1 MPVRRTILVLI
12 SVLALVIMA
21 VAVLGALPLVLPVDF
36 AIQQLQQA
44 VKATTGRTLT
54 ISRAPRI
61 VLWPELAIEADDVV
75 LSNPPGLYHGQ
86 VAAIARLRIKIDARS
101 LLERRLAVK
110 QLTLINPRLTLVSD
124 GEGRANWA
132 FAGAASPASATYKP
146 LLGSIAAAPIR
157 IENGV
162 VRFVNERTGGA
173 ISLTGADLLVNF
185 ANPDTPFAARGYV
198 LWNRQR
204 VALTLF
210 VKDPAR
216 IPGQGSPIDVTLDS
230 PLLKFAFSGRAVL
243 NREASL
249 SGTAEL
255 TTPSL
260 RELSSWSGYRLG
272 TGRGLGPFTASGS
285 FDLTNGVLT
294 LSRTTMNLDGMN
306 GQGNIKVDLSG
317 DRPKVTAALGLDR
330 IDLNVYAGISTLK
343 DASQSNDDD
352 DWSDRALDFA
362 PLRMLDA
369 NLSLAASELRIGSV
383 RTGKATI
390 AAELGGGVLDLSIKD
405 AALYGGE
412 ASGRLV
418 LNGSRQVPAM
428 QGALRAENVEG
439 APLFDNWIGL
449 DALNGATAM
458 TLSLAGA
465 GHTQRELISTLR
477 GTAEIRIVNGA
488 LRDMNL
494 VRMLRDVKK
503 EILAGW
509 QPVADS
515 RTVFQEL
522 SATFALQ
529 DGIAAS
535 RDLQLVAPELS
546 ITGAG
551 QADLLRKA
559 LDFKLVPKLPSGS
572 SGNAAPAETAVLA
585 VPLVVRGPW
594 GSPKI
599 YPDIAGILENPQAGY
614 DTLNKLRAPTPPL
627 ENDGSIFDSAR
638 REKVKATLPSR
649 QRGSLGAIGEDTAAD
664 GDSLFK
670 GFMDEAAPDA
680 DAGRA
685 KRR

>member
-12 SVLALVIMA
+12 SVLALIIMA
-21 VAVLGALPLVLPVDF
+21 VAVVGALPLVLPVDF

-54 ISRAPRI
+54 VSRAPRI

-86 VAAIARLRIKIDARS
+86 LAAIARLRIKIDARS

-132 FAGAASPASATYKP
+132 FAGAASPAGAAYQP

-173 ISLTGADLLVNF
+173 MSLTGADLLVNF
-185 ANPDTPFAARGYV
+185 ATPDTPFAARGYV
-198 LWNRQR
+198 LWNRHR

-255 TTPSL
+255 TTSSL
-260 RELSSWSGYRLG
+260 RELSGWAGYRLG
-272 TGRGLGPFTASGS
+272 TGRGLGPLTASGS
-285 FDLTNGVLT
+285 FDLTNSVLT
-294 LSRTTMNLDGMN
+294 LSKTVMNLDGMN
-306 GQGNIKVDLSG
+306 GQGNIKVDLAE

-330 IDLNVYAGISTLK
+330 IDLNVYAGIATLK
-343 DASQSNDDD
+343 DAAKSDDDD

-369 NLSLAASELRIGSV
+369 NLSLAASELRIGSL

-390 AAELGGGVLDLSIKD
+390 AAELGGGVLDLSIKE
-405 AALYGGE
+405 AALYGGN

-428 QGALRAENVEG
+428 QGALRAENIEG
-439 APLFDNWIGL
+439 APLLDNWVGL
-449 DALNGATAM
+449 DALTGATSM

-465 GHTQRELISTLR
+465 GHTQREMISTLR

-488 LRDMNL
+488 IRDMNL

-515 RTVFQEL
+515 RTVFQDL

-535 RDLQLVAPELS
+535 RDLQLVAPEFS
-546 ITGAG
+546 ITGTG

-559 LDFKLVPKLPSGS
+559 LDFKLVPKLASVA
-572 SGNAAPAETAVLA
+572 SGNAAPTETAVLA

-614 DTLNKLRAPTPPL
+614 DTLNRLRAPTPPL

-638 REKVKATLPSR
+638 REKVKATLPNRSKE
-649 QRGSLGAIGEDTAAD
+649 SLGAIGEDSSGD
-664 GDSLFK
+664 GESLFK
-670 GFMDEAAPDA
+670 GFMDEAVPGA
-680 DAGRA
+680 DTGRA

>member
-21 VAVLGALPLVLPVDF
+21 VAVVGALPLVLPVDF
-36 AIQQLQQA
+36 AVQQLQQA

-54 ISRAPRI
+54 VSRAPRI

-101 LLERRLAVK
+101 LLERRLAVR

-124 GEGRANWA
+124 GEGRANWTSG
-132 FAGAASPASATYKP
+132 GAAEPASAAYQP
-146 LLGSIAAAPIR
+146 LLASIAAAPIR

-173 ISLTGADLLVNF
+173 FSLTGADLLVNF
-185 ANPDTPFAARGYV
+185 ATPETPFAARGYV

-216 IPGQGSPIDVTLDS
+216 IPGQGSPIDITLDS

-249 SGTAEL
+249 AGTAEL

-260 RELSSWSGYRLG
+260 RELSGWSGYRLG
-272 TGRGLGPFTASGS
+272 AGRGLGSFTATGP
-285 FDLTNGVLT
+285 FDLTNSVLT
-294 LSRTTMNLDGMN
+294 LSKTIINLDGMN
-306 GQGNIKVDLSG
+306 GQGSIKVDLAG

-330 IDLNVYAGISTLK
+330 IDLNVYAGIATLK
-343 DASQSNDDD
+343 EASQSDDDD

-369 NLSLAASELRIGSV
+369 NLSLAASELRIGSL
-383 RTGKATI
+383 RTGKTAMV
-390 AAELGGGVLDLSIKD
+390 ADLGGGVLDLAIKD
-405 AALYGGE
+405 AALYGGK

-418 LNGSRQVPAM
+418 LNGSRQVPAV
-428 QGALRAENVEG
+428 QAALRAENIDG

-449 DALNGATAM
+449 DALTGATTM
-458 TLSLAGA
+458 SMSLAGA
-465 GHTQRELISTLR
+465 GHTQREMISTLR

-488 LRDMNL
+488 LREMNL

-503 EILAGW
+503 QILAGW
-509 QPVADS
+509 QPAADS
-515 RTVFQEL
+515 RTVFRDL

-535 RDLQLVAPELS
+535 RDLQLVAPEIS

-559 LDFKLVPKLPSGS
+559 LDFKLVPKLASGTVG
-572 SGNAAPAETAVLA
+572 SGGLAETAVLA
-585 VPLVVRGPW
+585 VPLVVKGPW
-594 GSPKI
+594 VSPKI

-614 DTLNKLRAPTPPL
+614 DTLNKLRAPSPPL

-638 REKVKATLPSR
+638 RERVKATLPDRSR
-649 QRGSLGAIGEDTAAD
+649 EGMGSLAEDPLGD
-664 GDSLFK
+664 GDSLLK
-670 GFMDEAAPDA
+670 GFLDEAAPDA
-680 DAGRA
+680 EAARA
-685 KRR
+685 RRR